1 LAGSANDWEQFV
13 FHGSGGGLPT
23 GGGRAE
29 SFKVFF
35 GTEFLDDTATDF
47 VASGAIVTEFEL
59 SVEEDGD
66 VTVSLTIEFARKDDP
81 GLAPADADI
90 TVPSA
95 EDVFPYH
102 GGSVTAG
109 GVQQTNLN
117 SATITVSSLHRLRY
131 GLDQIATGGVVGG
144 IEVEV
149 DTEAVYTE
157 KDQLDLATT
166 GTSGGSLVDEAPDVV
181 IELSNANAT
190 SKTYTVNGAR
200 PDTHEW
206 SSLVDPGDDLVES
219 VTWVTGRTDALADRL
234 ADKWGTDSE
243 DVDGGRVLHVAAVGI
258 EDCPR
263 FSGSPDPEERVDI
276 VRGWHPSFVRWLAS
290 RVDDL
295 STPEVKGK
303 NFGELLKARRS
314 DDGPDSDG
322 GDSS

>member
-1 LAGSANDWEQFV
+1 MTTAGTATAAFAIEETFNGSLPSTPNWFQPGVDLSVTGPTIDRTQEPVRQPDQATPAAHRPGRFNGSVTVEFSLAGAANEWEQLV
-13 FHGSGGGLPT
+13 FHGGSNDLPLNGGSAP
-23 GGGRAE
+23 
-29 SFKVFF
+29 SFKAYFA
-35 GTEFLDDTATDF
+35 TEFLDGTATDF
-47 VASGAIVTEFEL
+47 VASGAIVTECEI

-66 VTVSLTIEFARKDDP
+66 VTVSLTIEFAEKADP
-81 GLAPADADI
+81 ALAPADGDI

-95 EDVFPYH
+95 EAVYPYH
-102 GGSVTAG
+102 GGSVTAC

-117 SATITVSSLHRLRY
+117 SATITISSLHRLRY

-157 KDQLDLATT
+157 QDQLDLATT

-219 VTWVTGRTDALADRL
+219 VTFLAENVTSA
-234 ADKWGTDSE
+234 
-243 DVDGGRVLHVAAVGI
+243 
-258 EDCPR
+258 
-263 FSGSPDPEERVDI
+263 
-276 VRGWHPSFVRWLAS
+276 
-290 RVDDL
+290 
-295 STPEVKGK
+295 
-303 NFGELLKARRS
+303 
-314 DDGPDSDG
+314 
-322 GDSS
+322 

>member
-1 LAGSANDWEQFV
+1 MTTAGTASVAFAAEQDFNGSLPSTPNWFQPGVDISVTGPTIDRTQEPVRQPDQATPAAHRPGRFNGSATVEFALAGSAHDWEQFV
-13 FHGSGGGLPT
+13 FHGSGGGLPVN
-23 GGGRAE
+23 GGPAP
-29 SFKVFF
+29 SFKIFF
-35 GTEFLDDTATDF
+35 GTEFLDGTATDF

-95 EDVFPYH
+95 EAVFPYH

-109 GVQQTNLN
+109 GVQQANLN

-131 GLDQIATGGVVGG
+131 GLDQVATGGVVGG
-144 IEVEV
+144 VEVEA

-157 KDQLDLATT
+157 QDQLNLATT

-181 IELSNANAT
+181 VELSNANGT
-190 SKTYTVNGAR
+190 SKTYTVTGAR

-219 VTWVTGRTDALADRL
+219 VTYLAENVTSA
-234 ADKWGTDSE
+234 
-243 DVDGGRVLHVAAVGI
+243 
-258 EDCPR
+258 
-263 FSGSPDPEERVDI
+263 
-276 VRGWHPSFVRWLAS
+276 
-290 RVDDL
+290 
-295 STPEVKGK
+295 
-303 NFGELLKARRS
+303 
-314 DDGPDSDG
+314 
-322 GDSS
+322 